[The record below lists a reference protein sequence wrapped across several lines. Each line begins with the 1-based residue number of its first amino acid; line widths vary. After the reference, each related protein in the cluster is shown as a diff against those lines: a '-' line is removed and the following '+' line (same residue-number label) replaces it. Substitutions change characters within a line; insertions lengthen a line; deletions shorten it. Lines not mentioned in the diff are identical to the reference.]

1 MAAGMQM
8 GRRPDPSA
16 GSAGRPMSMLGPVA
30 VIAAAILLALVAGG
44 PVAEAGSLDWTLA
57 DILAGVALLGLCPR
71 PHADADIFTDADDIH
86 LAEVARD
93 AHLTVVP

>member
-16 GSAGRPMSMLGPVA
+16 GLAAALVPVLGPVA

-44 PVAEAGSLDWTLA
+44 PVAAADSLDWTLA

-71 PHADADIFTDADDIH
+71 PRADADIFTAADDIH

-93 AHLTVVP
+93 AHLTVVH